1 MHVLT
6 LLPLALLSVLPLAAQ
21 TPVPASIKDAKTLL
35 AAAAPAYDYDNPD
48 LNPWHFK
55 ASYQIYDQNGNP
67 SQRGT
72 YEYWWASPTVYR
84 STWTRGAS
92 TQSEWH
98 TADGKH
104 FETNSGEAL
113 HLFETEFPHELL
125 APLPTASEEDAQRT
139 WLQRDTVTFDSLKA
153 PCVKFLTS
161 RIDRQSPTFPSVIPM
176 DNVKATYCFDPR
188 LPILIMKSRAN
199 GPIESYGNFV
209 KMQQRD
215 LPRTFEE
222 KVDRRKILTATIVAM
237 GAMDPSDPA
246 LSPPAD
252 AKADLNLPLDIA
264 SRVMNGQRVKGFYPD
279 YPDEAKLSKIAGTVM
294 IEAQI
299 GKDGKV
305 QNLRVISSPA
315 PVLTDSSVKAVR
327 KWEYKPYLL
336 NGQPID
342 VRTTIDVA
350 YALAP

>member
-1 MHVLT
+1 MRPLR
-6 LLPLALLSVLPLAAQ
+6 LLPLALLPGLLAAQ
-21 TPVPASIKDAKTLL
+21 SPTSDSIKDAKTLL
-35 AAAAPAYDYDNPD
+35 AAAAPAYDYDNPA
-48 LNPWHFK
+48 LKPWHFK
-55 ASYQIYDQNGNP
+55 AAYQIYDQNGNP

-72 YEYWWASPTVYR
+72 YEYWWASPTAYR

-98 TADGKH
+98 TADGRR
-104 FETNSGEAL
+104 FEANSGEAL
-113 HLFETEFPHELL
+113 HLFETEFPKELL
-125 APLPTASEEDAQRT
+125 APLPTPSEQEAKRT
-139 WLQRDTVTFDSLKA
+139 WLQRDTVAFDSLKA
-153 PCVKFLTS
+153 PCVKILS
-161 RIDRQSPTFPSVIPM
+161 ARVYRQSPSFPDFIPM
-176 DNVKATYCFDPR
+176 DNVRATYCFDPN

-222 KVDRRKILTATIVAM
+222 KVDRRKILTATIVAI
-237 GAMDPSDPA
+237 GTLDPSDPA
-246 LSPPAD
+246 LAPPAD
-252 AKADLNLPLDIA
+252 AKADLALPLEIA
-264 SRVMNGQRVKGFYPD
+264 SPVMSSQRVKGFYPD

-294 IEAQI
+294 LEAQI

-305 QNLRVISSPA
+305 EDLRVISSPA
-315 PVLTDSSVKAVR
+315 PVLTDSSIKAVG